1 MTELYWFQ
9 MSGEQNPINLQGVKK
24 VQEDTSKGV
33 KGNLITFIIMHQA
46 F

>member
-1 MTELYWFQ
+1 

-33 KGNLITFIIMHQA
+33 KGNFIIPY
-46 F
+46 FYGTFNLYFNSENK